1 MSGSFAVD
9 NATAQFTFQLKP
21 PAANNNSAPGNVAGS
36 AKPIFNFTDP
46 LSNQLRHLHLDLGE
60 HLSKELGDLNF
71 AGEQPAFMAGTK
83 SSINSHD
90 ANEFDQDFEA
100 AWGEQASQKTAPQ
113 FDIQLAMQQGMTV
126 KCVKCR
132 TMNTHGVS
140 QVWLPNS
147 SQPRLIAPNSA
158 NTKSHLHIGAC
169 AKCNFGT
176 CLACGVAPH
185 LKECTFSDSRAAW
198 EALCSVDEAIIN
210 FHTESPHLPIN
221 HATREILPTLLQCL
235 KTLNTT
241 VARNGALTFGFDQLL
256 RKSMLL
262 DVVADFMRDMT
273 VQNMELTPLLI
284 QILEFLH
291 MLAENITT
299 RNLFFER
306 RQVLKAA
313 SPGLRT
319 LAFPLV
325 LLPVQQVSSYN
336 WNDQNAKSFTL
347 WPVLQRCLK
356 VAQQYMHENND
367 DVWSGALVALAQRVP
382 DVYALV
388 ASSVPQK
395 PLKLMYTHYT
405 QHELGYAIGLRELFA
420 VAVAKKAEA
429 KKVAVQEDTS
439 SMETEPPL
447 KKRGRARAWTQ
458 VQGSNGG
465 DAGWTGKRRT
475 AGKR

>member
-100 AWGEQASQKTAPQ
+100 AWGSKLPKKPLP
-113 FDIQLAMQQGMTV
+113 I
-126 KCVKCR
+126 
-132 TMNTHGVS
+132 S

-198 EALCSVDEAIIN
+198 EALCSVDEAIIS
-210 FHTESPHLPIN
+210 FHTQSPHLPIN

-262 DVVADFMRDMT
+262 DVVADFMQDMT

-447 KKRGRARAWTQ
+447 KKRGRARAWTE
-458 VQGSNGG
+458 VQGSNGVMQ
-465 DAGWTGKRRT
+465 AGQEREELPARD
-475 AGKR
+475 R